1 MRQILSSCS
10 SNANS
15 KQKVSQLTYL
25 VYVRNF
31 GHKTVGVA

>member
-1 MRQILSSCS
+1 MRQIRSSCS
-10 SNANS
+10 SNANR
-15 KQKVSQLTYL
+15 QYKVLQLTYL

>member
-1 MRQILSSCS
+1 MRQIQSSWF

-15 KQKVSQLTYL
+15 QQKVSQLTYF

-31 GHKTVGVA
+31 GHKIVGVA

>member
-1 MRQILSSCS
+1 MRRIRSSCS

-15 KQKVSQLTYL
+15 QQKVSQLTYF

>member
-1 MRQILSSCS
+1 MRQILSSWF

-15 KQKVSQLTYL
+15 QYKVSQLTYL